1 MFVIM
6 RRKTYFCNKN
16 IVYMLNSFQSFLSSR
31 NVRSNKMSDTVI
43 SFENNSFNY
52 MFVFDESDPFYFRLI
67 LPNFFEVTDDNKQ
80 NMYETIN
87 RMNAE
92 IKAAK
97 ATIINNAVWVSIEQF
112 VYSRDKIDE
121 LFNRA
126 ITVLEAFVKKF
137 RSENNG

>member
-1 MFVIM
+1 MGG
-6 RRKTYFCNKN
+6 KTYFCNKN
-16 IVYMLNSFQSFLSSR
+16 IVYMLNSFQSYLSSR
-31 NVRSNKMSDTVI
+31 NVRFDIRSNTVI
-43 SFENNSFNY
+43 SFENNSYNY

-67 LPNFFEVTDDNKQ
+67 LPNVFNVTEANKQ
-80 NMYETIN
+80 DMYETIN
-87 RMNAE
+87 RMNTE

-126 ITVLEAFVKKF
+126 ISVLEAFVNRF
-137 RSENNG
+137 RSENKD

>member
-1 MFVIM
+1 
-6 RRKTYFCNKN
+6 
-16 IVYMLNSFQSFLSSR
+16 
-31 NVRSNKMSDTVI
+31 
-43 SFENNSFNY
+43 

-67 LPNFFEVTDDNKQ
+67 LPNVFNVTEANKQ
-80 NMYETIN
+80 DMYETIN
-87 RMNAE
+87 RMNTE

-126 ITVLEAFVKKF
+126 ISVLEAFVNRF
-137 RSENNG
+137 RSENKD

>member
-1 MFVIM
+1 
-6 RRKTYFCNKN
+6 
-16 IVYMLNSFQSFLSSR
+16 MLNSFQSFLSSR

>member
-1 MFVIM
+1 
-6 RRKTYFCNKN
+6 
-16 IVYMLNSFQSFLSSR
+16 
-31 NVRSNKMSDTVI
+31 
-43 SFENNSFNY
+43 

-67 LPNFFEVTDDNKQ
+67 LPNVFEVTEANRQD
-80 NMYETIN
+80 MYETIN
-87 RMNAE
+87 RMNTE

-126 ITVLEAFVKKF
+126 IAVLEAFVNRF
-137 RSENNG
+137 RSENKD